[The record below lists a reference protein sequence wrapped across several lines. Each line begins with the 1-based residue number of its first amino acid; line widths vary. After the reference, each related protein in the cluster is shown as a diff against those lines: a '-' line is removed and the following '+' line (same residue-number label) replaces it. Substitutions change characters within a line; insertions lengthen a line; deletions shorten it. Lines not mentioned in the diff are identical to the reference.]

1 MRFDIVSL
9 AVGFAATASA
19 QCVGNYFSFYNRA
32 GSAMS
37 YQRLDPGLFPGTES
51 PHLHSF
57 DGGNGLSRSMDF
69 ASTQA
74 STCTTARVKTDKSLY
89 WRPTLYYTNGSSF
102 YRVPEM
108 STKIYYKYGDGN
120 NWANVTA
127 YPPGFNMIAGQPNRR
142 TDSENPAGVR
152 WGCHEPDG
160 SSNPVFA
167 NGFPKGFS
175 TCKYGFASEVTYPS
189 CWNGQQMDPKN
200 PNAHMAYPNG
210 NAGIGIENCPTTHR
224 AARFPTLFIE
234 YWWDVSSFKFGPN
247 EAPWVLSNGDPT
259 GYGFHADFMNGW
271 ATGVLEK
278 AISENDGCKCGCGC
292 GQEQMEQCFGSA
304 NVNKD
309 DDKDWAS
316 CSATS
321 PRDNDAASVLDA
333 LPGCNPL
340 QYGPA
345 SATPVSGPGC
355 TAAASAPVP
364 AASGKSSAS
373 ASAPASASTST
384 SASVSV
390 KPMLSAI
397 LPTVSYTALAP
408 AVFPSFGA
416 KLPQEQVAP
425 IANGGGYNA
434 VAPMPTKASLP
445 EEYSSSSPSKAAP
458 AAGGEASESS
468 TKCAS
473 KPVVYKTITQT
484 ATITV
489 DARATGGY

>member
-167 NGFPKGFS
+167 NGYPKGFS

-304 NVNKD
+304 NINKD
-309 DDKDWAS
+309 DEKDWAS

-340 QYGPA
+340 HRCFSAGSCCIWEILCVGFCA
-345 SATPVSGPGC
+345 SFSINLDLGFCVCQTHPISHPTNDILHCPG
-355 TAAASAPVP
+355 TRR
-364 AASGKSSAS
+364 
-373 ASAPASASTST
+373 
-384 SASVSV
+384 
-390 KPMLSAI
+390 
-397 LPTVSYTALAP
+397 LPFFQRKT
-408 AVFPSFGA
+408 
-416 KLPQEQVAP
+416 PQEQVAP

-434 VAPMPTKASLP
+434 AAPMPTKASLP

-489 DARATGGY
+489 NARATGGY

>member
-9 AVGFAATASA
+9 AVGFAAAASA

-32 GSAMS
+32 DSAMS

-57 DGGNGLSRSMDF
+57 DGGNGLSKSMDF
-69 ASTQA
+69 ATTQD

-142 TDSENPAGVR
+142 ADSENPAGVR

-160 SSNPVFA
+160 SSNPIFA

-189 CWNGQQMDPKN
+189 CWNGQSMDPKN

-309 DDKDWAS
+309 DNKDWAS
-316 CSATS
+316 CSAAS
-321 PRDNDAASVLDA
+321 PRDNDATSVLDA

-345 SATPVSGPGC
+345 SATPVSGPGSSPS
-355 TAAASAPVP
+355 AAV
-364 AASGKSSAS
+364 SAS
-373 ASAPASASTST
+373 AS
-384 SASVSV
+384 V
-390 KPMLSAI
+390 KPILSAI
-397 LPTVSYTALAP
+397 LPTGSYTALSPSA
-408 AVFPSFGA
+408 FPSFTA
-416 KLPQEQVAP
+416 KLPQEQAAP
-425 IANGGGYNA
+425 APNGGGYNA

-445 EEYSSSSPSKAAP
+445 EGSSPSPSIAA
-458 AAGGEASESS
+458 EES
-468 TKCAS
+468 TKCSS

-484 ATITV
+484 STV
-489 DARATGGY
+489 TVAARATGGY